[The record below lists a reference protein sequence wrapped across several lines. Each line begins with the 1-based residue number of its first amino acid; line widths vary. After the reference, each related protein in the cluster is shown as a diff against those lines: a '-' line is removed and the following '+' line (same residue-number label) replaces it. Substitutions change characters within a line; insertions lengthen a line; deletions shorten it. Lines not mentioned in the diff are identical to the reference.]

1 MTETVSREATYV
13 GQVASVR
20 GGLVTVRLRESPT
33 TLIMVEGHAYRVG
46 QPGAFLRIPLGY
58 THLYG
63 VCVQV
68 GADAAPHPDT
78 SGDPLALESVTAV
91 RLAGFRWLTM
101 ALFGEA
107 VGMSFERGIGQYP
120 TVGDEVHLVTPR
132 DLDVVYARDAPG
144 DDGLTV
150 GRIAQSDGIPAS
162 LSVSALV
169 SRHAC
174 VVGSTGA
181 GKSNLVAV
189 ILDALTDGRFPN
201 ARVLVIDPHG
211 EYGGALGDRVQTI
224 HTGPEHRD
232 DPTRLKVPYW
242 ALPLEQL
249 LDLTMGP
256 LQPTVLESIRER
268 VQVLKVEASEHLTK
282 PPPREA
288 ITADSPIPFSIRRL
302 WFELEDVERA
312 TFEAANGQTEEN
324 RLAPEDPGSAETL
337 TPPRYPSAS
346 PYNQPPYFNRQRRSI
361 GRQLDL
367 MRTRLLDSRYSFMFD
382 PDDPLH
388 PDLSGKTDEDLG
400 ALVAS
405 WVGGKKPV
413 SVIDVSGIPSEVIGT
428 IVGTMLQI
436 VYDALFW
443 AMALPVGG
451 RQQPLLV
458 VVDEAH
464 RFLPAD
470 GSGSATPA
478 FSKVAKEGRKYGVGL
493 LVVTQRPSDID
504 PAVLSQCGTMIALRV
519 TNPSDRAAVAAA
531 IPDDLGGLAALIPSL
546 RTGEALVLGEA
557 MHVPSRVRIVKA
569 ARKPV
574 GQDPA
579 LPAAWRKSVR
589 PQSDDYDNAVS
600 NWRAQS
606 TAAGT
611 GDPTPAEVK
620 GTDSPAESADA
631 NESIAPLDHGGPTHD
646 TT

>member
-1 MTETVSREATYV
+1 MTEDVAREATFI

-20 GGLVTVRLRESPT
+20 GGTVTVRLRESPT
-33 TLIMVEGHAYRVG
+33 TLVMVEGHAYRVG

-68 GADAAPHPDT
+68 GADAAPRPDT

-91 RLAGFRWLTM
+91 RLTGYRWLTM

-107 VGMSFERGIGQYP
+107 VGASFERGIGQYP

-144 DDGLTV
+144 DDGLTI
-150 GRIAQSDGIPAS
+150 GRIAQSDGIAAS

-181 GKSNLVAV
+181 GKSNLVTV
-189 ILDALTDGRFPN
+189 VLDALTDGRFPS

-211 EYGGALGDRVQTI
+211 EYGGALGDRVQKLNS
-224 HTGPEHRD
+224 GPEHRD
-232 DPTRLKVPYW
+232 DPKRLRVPYW

-256 LQPTVLESIRER
+256 LQPAVVEAIRER
-268 VQVLKVEASEHLTK
+268 VQVLKLESAEHLAK

-302 WFELEDVERA
+302 WFELEHVERA
-312 TFEAANGQTEEN
+312 TFETANGQTAEN
-324 RLAPEDPGSAETL
+324 KLAAEDPGAAETL
-337 TPPRYPSAS
+337 TPPRYPAAS
-346 PYNQPPYFNRQRRSI
+346 PYNQAPYFNRQRRSI
-361 GRQLDL
+361 GRQLDQ
-367 MRTRLLDSRYSFMFD
+367 MRSRLLDTRFSFMFD
-382 PDDPLH
+382 PRDPLH
-388 PDLSGKTDEDLG
+388 PDLAGRTEEDLG
-400 ALVAS
+400 TLVAS
-405 WVGGKKPV
+405 WVGTDRPV

-436 VYDALFW
+436 VYDTLFW
-443 AMALPVGG
+443 GMALPVGG

-470 GSGSATPA
+470 GSGTASRA
-478 FSKVAKEGRKYGVGL
+478 FAKVAKEGRKYGVGL

-519 TNPSDRAAVAAA
+519 SNPSDRAAVAAA
-531 IPDDLGGLAALIPSL
+531 IPDDLGGLSALIPSL
-546 RTGEALVLGEA
+546 RTGEALVLGDA
-557 MHVPSRVRIVKA
+557 MHVPSRVRIFKA
-569 ARKPV
+569 SRKPV

-579 LPAAWRKSVR
+579 LPSAWMNQVR
-589 PQSDDYDNAVS
+589 PQAEDYNSAVS

-606 TAAGT
+606 TASRT
-611 GDPTPAEVK
+611 DEFEPAEK
-620 GTDSPAESADA
+620 ISDDSPPKAVEPDDK
-631 NESIAPLDHGGPTHD
+631 SIC
-646 TT
+646 